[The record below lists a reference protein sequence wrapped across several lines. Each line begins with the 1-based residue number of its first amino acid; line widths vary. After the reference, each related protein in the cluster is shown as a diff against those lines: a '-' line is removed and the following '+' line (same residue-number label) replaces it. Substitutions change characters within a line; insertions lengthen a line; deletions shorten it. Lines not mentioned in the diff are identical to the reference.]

1 MHNSNRVLNFSTFA
15 TTRPKIQQTRTMEC
29 PSNSCFTNPRTCF
42 LDLEGP
48 NCKYKSREEREIEVE
63 RERERTRNLLR
74 SSASHAFYLRTHPRG
89 LEFFFQL
96 RILLVVGL
104 PAILIPFSFH
114 PRRAP
119 ARLQSRRFSRLRKRR
134 RSREFRG
141 FIPEEVSSWSFS
153 SVPPL
158 ALFSWF
164 ISRFQCDCL
173 FALLGYVCDLTVFM
187 ISESFAFFSVSSCRD
202 IWSCSFFGHD
212 LWTPR
217 LEKKTLLIW
226 ELVHMRGSSMVLCF
240 LSPEKL
246 VVICY

>member
-1 MHNSNRVLNFSTFA
+1 M
-15 TTRPKIQQTRTMEC
+15 
-29 PSNSCFTNPRTCF
+29 
-42 LDLEGP
+42 
-48 NCKYKSREEREIEVE
+48 EREREVE
-63 RERERTRNLLR
+63 RERGERTRNLLR
-74 SSASHAFYLRTHPRG
+74 SSASHAFYLRAHPRG
-89 LEFFFQL
+89 LEFFFHL

-119 ARLQSRRFSRLRKRR
+119 ANLHSRRFFRLQKRR

-141 FIPEEVSSWSFS
+141 FIPEVVSSWSFS

-187 ISESFAFFSVSSCRD
+187 ISQSSA
-202 IWSCSFFGHD
+202 SFF
-212 LWTPR
+212 
-217 LEKKTLLIW
+217 
-226 ELVHMRGSSMVLCF
+226 F
-240 LSPEKL
+240 LSHL
-246 VVICY
+246 VISGPAPFLAMISELLD